1 MRPPRPC
8 NSILDECHSI
18 FGNKDRE
25 ARAVEAHPSCWN
37 KTLTLFR
44 CDVII
49 QVMCVNQ
56 SHLVRG
62 LWRGS
67 RSRTAS
73 YELCS
78 SVFLIDVRMR
88 SHTCTE
94 SIAARPGNSNRRTVL
109 FCAFDSNTR
118 PDFGCADVNNRGLL
132 YTNIVGSCSLGG
144 SERARASLLS
154 RERLSHL
161 HDGQRKSGRGVW
173 KS

>member
-1 MRPPRPC
+1 MGRVHVRHLVRNQSVIARPPRPC
-8 NSILDECHSI
+8 NSMVDECYSI
-18 FGNKDRE
+18 FSNKDRE

-94 SIAARPGNSNRRTVL
+94 SIAARFGNSNRRTVL

-118 PDFGCADVNNRGLL
+118 PDRRCCRKGLIL
-132 YTNIVGSCSLGG
+132 DAL
-144 SERARASLLS
+144 
-154 RERLSHL
+154 RLTCI
-161 HDGQRKSGRGVW
+161 G
-173 KS
+173 